1 MSAIL
6 SADDLNDFISPGVAC
21 IKPVE
26 TLPAAPPKDNPYEV
40 ILEDKAPQT
49 LTPAQI
55 SLTDCLAC
63 SGCVTSAEAVL
74 VSLQSHNEVLA
85 NLAAPSSK
93 DKKFIAL
100 VSPQTRA
107 SLAVTYGVTEKQVG
121 WMIEQL
127 LCGSEGIRTAT
138 LESEENGQS
147 KIRGFDLVLD
157 TNIAEE
163 IALHYAAEEL
173 LASLSQPAGE
183 GISKKKPILTSACP
197 GFVCYLESTQ
207 PALIPHLSTLKS
219 PQAILGTAVKTLL
232 QPESG
237 PSGVYVVGIMPCFD
251 KKLEG
256 ARGELTSAAWGP
268 TNDEAPVRDVDCVI
282 TTRELISLAQS
293 LNLDFSTLP
302 RKPLTQQA
310 PASDA
315 VLSLLSRPGRVPL
328 TDHTAGTSG
337 GYLTHIVARLIEQTP
352 GAQLRVE
359 KGRNVDTVDY
369 VVFRPPS
376 ADDEQEEVIARLAR
390 CYGFRNIQNL
400 VRRLK
405 PAKTRVL
412 PRFGKAQAAIAA
424 RKAKTAAGAAG
435 SVGSEYA
442 YVEVMACPGGCTNG
456 GGQVKFNDEI
466 ALPMSSESTQ
476 NQKEWVAR
484 VDEAYYSAGEEEE
497 EGRNGGVRGGVNG
510 VRGERVE
517 AFVKAWEGRT
527 GIEKEKLLFTGYRQ
541 VENDLGKTQE
551 VDVVARAAEL
561 AMKAGGGW

>member
-40 ILEDKAPQT
+40 VLEDKAPQT

-85 NLAAPSSK
+85 NLVAPTSK

-107 SLAVTYGVTEKQVG
+107 SLAVTYGVTEKQAG

-157 TNIAEE
+157 TNITEE

-232 QPESG
+232 QSDSG

-256 ARGELTSAAWGP
+256 ARAELTSSAWGP
-268 TNDEAPVRDVDCVI
+268 TTDEAPVRDVDCVI

-302 RKPLTQQA
+302 RKPLSQP
-310 PASDA
+310 PADA
-315 VLSLLSRPGRVPL
+315 VLSLLSRPGRIPL
-328 TDHTAGTSG
+328 TDHIAGTSG

-369 VVFRPPS
+369 VVFRPGS
-376 ADDEQEEVIARLAR
+376 ADGEAEEVIARLAR

-424 RKAKTAAGAAG
+424 RKAKTAAGAAAG
-435 SVGSEYA
+435 AVGSEYA

-466 ALPMSSESTQ
+466 ALPLASESTQ

-484 VDEAYYSAGEEEE
+484 VDEAYYSAGEEE
-497 EGRNGGVRGGVNG
+497 GRREGVRGVRG
-510 VRGERVE
+510 VRGDAVE
-517 AFVKAWEGRT
+517 TFVKAWESRT

>member
-40 ILEDKAPQT
+40 VLEDKVPPT

-85 NLAAPSSK
+85 NLASPSSK

-107 SLAVTYGVTEKQVG
+107 SLAVTYGVTEKEAG

-127 LCGSEGIRTAT
+127 LCGSSGIRTAK
-138 LESEENGQS
+138 LEGENGHS
-147 KIRGFDLVLD
+147 EVRGFDLVLD
-157 TNIAEE
+157 TSIAEE
-163 IALHYAAEEL
+163 IALHYAAEEFL
-173 LASLSQPAGE
+173 TSLSQPSGE

-207 PALIPHLSTLKS
+207 PFLIPHLSTLKS

-232 QPESG
+232 QPTSG
-237 PSGVYVVGIMPCFD
+237 PSSVYVIGIMPCFD

-256 ARGELTSAAWGP
+256 ARGELTSAAWRP
-268 TNDEAPVRDVDCVI
+268 ITDETPVRDVDCVI

-293 LNLDFSTLP
+293 LNLDFSQLP
-302 RKPLTQQA
+302 RKPLPQQSPPTGGA
-310 PASDA
+310 II
-315 VLSLLSRPGRVPL
+315 SLLNRSGRISPA
-328 TDHTAGTSG
+328 DKTAGTSG
-337 GYLTHIVARLIEQTP
+337 GYLTHIVSRLVAQTP

-369 VVFRPPS
+369 VVFRPS
-376 ADDEQEEVIARLAR
+376 TTTNGDEEVIARLAR

-405 PAKTRVL
+405 PVKARVL
-412 PRFGKAQAAIAA
+412 PRFGKAQAPLAS
-424 RKAKTAAGAAG
+424 RKVKTATAT
-435 SVGSEYA
+435 SPEYA

-466 ALPMSSESTQ
+466 ALPLSSELQT
-476 NQKEWVAR
+476 QKEWVAK

-497 EGRNGGVRGGVNG
+497 KEEVR
-510 VRGERVE
+510 VRDERVE
-517 AFVKAWEGRT
+517 AFVNAWETKT
-527 GIEKEKLLFTGYRQ
+527 GISREKLLFTGYRQ